1 LRIQALAAVL
11 CVSALRAAEPDGIDV
26 ALQRMYNQDYVAAHE
41 VLDRYIATRP
51 QDPVPYAFRASACL
65 FYELDRLGILESEF
79 FTDDK
84 QIVEKKKKLDPDP
97 VNREKF
103 VRAVHDVETRADA
116 TLKINPDDPQA
127 LFAMCI
133 AQGVATDYM
142 AFVEKKQFS
151 SLSVAK
157 RSNGY
162 AQRLL
167 RLDPKF
173 YDAYLTAGIS
183 EYMLGSIP
191 FFIRWFIHFDNVD
204 GSKERGVDRLRLVAR
219 EGLFQTLRQDHA
231 EHHRVAREASPG
243 GPTVVDRTGPR
254 LPRKPP
260 LPHGTSQG
268 QRQTRH
274 QRELSHGPQEHRGS
288 SANHSNWVM
297 CWCLVNRH
305 QALRR
310 RSGSPTRMAGMAEL
324 HPKRWFSARG
334 FTLAIK

>member
-1 LRIQALAAVL
+1 MSRIQAFAAIL
-11 CVSALRAAEPDGIDV
+11 CVSALRAAEPNGIDA
-26 ALQRMYNQDYVAAHE
+26 ALERMYNQDYVAAHE

-51 QDPVPYAFRASACL
+51 QDPLPYAFRASAHL

-79 FTDDK
+79 LTDDK
-84 QIVEKKKKLDPDP
+84 QIAEKKKKLDPDP
-97 VNREKF
+97 LNREKF

-116 TLKINPDDPQA
+116 VLKVSPDDTRA

-167 RLDPKF
+167 KVDPTF

-183 EYMLGSIP
+183 EYMIGSLP
-191 FFIRWFIHFDNVD
+191 FFIKWFVHFDNVS

-219 EGLFQTLRQDHA
+219 DGHYFRPFSKIMLSIIALR
-231 EHHRVAREASPG
+231 EKR
-243 GPTVVDRTGPR
+243 
-254 LPRKPP
+254 
-260 LPHGTSQG
+260 
-268 QRQTRH
+268 
-274 QRELSHGPQEHRGS
+274 PQETQQWLTELARDYPQNRLFRKELAKVNAKLGIN
-288 SANHSNWVM
+288 AN
-297 CWCLVNRH
+297 
-305 QALRR
+305 
-310 RSGSPTRMAGMAEL
+310 
-324 HPKRWFSARG
+324 
-334 FTLAIK
+334 

>member
-1 LRIQALAAVL
+1 MRIQALAAVL

-219 EGLFQTLRQDHA
+219 EGHYFKPFAKITLSIIA
-231 EHHRVAREASPG
+231 LREK
-243 GPTVVDRTGPR
+243 R
-254 LPRKPP
+254 
-260 LPHGTSQG
+260 
-268 QRQTRH
+268 
-274 QRELSHGPQEHRGS
+274 PQEAQQWLTELARDYPENRLFRTELAKVNAKLGIN
-288 SANHSNWVM
+288 AN
-297 CWCLVNRH
+297 
-305 QALRR
+305 
-310 RSGSPTRMAGMAEL
+310 
-324 HPKRWFSARG
+324 
-334 FTLAIK
+334 